1 MKYIK
6 KVILV
11 MILLVM
17 AVTVGIHKNQFY
29 IEKEYSASN
38 SMPVD
43 KNGETMDP
51 EEISLIGNQEIR
63 QEFIARESEITKV
76 MIDFKAWEQKNG
88 TGTIEVD
95 LEDQNGNVL
104 ASAKKE
110 VKKLKQSKTSVT
122 TTFALNVEVEKNQTY
137 SLVIKSIDV
146 ESEKGVYLY
155 EMQEKGKL
163 FGDLTVNDESADG
176 RIKLQIGM
184 MHFASNSMYMMY
196 AILLI
201 AIILVCLPLQDWKLK
216 LPGKEEKTL
225 DMNKVLSRILFL
237 ASVPMS
243 FFIVQRYSGYGIGSF
258 IHLSF
263 RLKGLTNYLLYGLI
277 WWLIYLICNRTKY
290 TAVLLTGL
298 SSIAGLANYFVWEF
312 RGIPVMAAD
321 LASYGTAMD
330 VASHYS
336 YELNLSALWAL
347 VYTTAFICV
356 TLSLRSYKG
365 LKWKQRICSL
375 IGFCIPYSVF
385 YTQLLHGDLMKRH
398 GITVSVWEPS
408 RNYASNGS
416 LLSFFLS
423 YTYYVVDEP
432 KNYSAGKVE
441 ELVQDYKSDS
451 ASETSD
457 TVKPNIIAI
466 MNEAYS
472 DLNVDGNL
480 ETSEDYMPFVH
491 GLTEDTVKGD
501 LYVSVFAGNTANT
514 EFEFLTGC
522 SMAFLPFRSIPYD
535 TYIKDN
541 FPSLTHNLISDGYT
555 GNEAVHLLTKNAW
568 NRDVVYP
575 LLGFQDFIGV
585 SDVDNVDVEYIR
597 NFVSDQTDFDVLISR
612 YEESRKTSEDPF
624 YIFNVTIQNHGGYSA
639 SQGLIDTPIKITSDA
654 QKDEA
659 AEQYINLIKKTD
671 DAFENLVEY
680 FQKVDEPTVIVMF
693 GDHQPSLSTSFYE
706 SLIGKKSDKF
716 TLEDTKNKYTVPYI
730 IWANYDIQEEEVDMS
745 ANYLSAY
752 LMKVIGGK
760 MTGYQKYL
768 MDLYEQVPMIT
779 ANAYQGADGELHE
792 LDDKSQYSDL
802 IQEYQMIQ
810 YNNLFDSKNRL
821 EEFYYL
827 AQ

>member
-1 MKYIK
+1 MKNIK

-11 MILLVM
+11 IILLAM
-17 AVTVGIHKNQFY
+17 AVMVGLHKDQFY

-38 SMPVD
+38 KMPSD
-43 KNGETMDP
+43 ENGEKVSP
-51 EEISLIGNQEIR
+51 KEITLLGNQEIR
-63 QEFIARESEITKV
+63 QDFIAKESKITKV
-76 MIDFKAWEQKNG
+76 MIDFKAWEQRNAS
-88 TGTIEVD
+88 GTIEVD
-95 LEDQNGNVL
+95 LEDQKGNIL
-104 ASAKKE
+104 ASAQKD
-110 VKKLKQSKTSVT
+110 VKKLSQSKTSVT
-122 TTFALNVEVEKNQTY
+122 TAFTLDATLKKNEIY

-146 ESEKGVYLY
+146 KSKKGVYLY
-155 EMQEKGKL
+155 EMQEKGTL
-163 FGDLTVNDESADG
+163 FGDLTVNEEKANG
-176 RIKLQIGM
+176 RIKLKIEM
-184 MHFASNSMYMMY
+184 IHFASNSMYMIY
-196 AILLI
+196 VVLLFTV
-201 AIILVCLPLQDWKLK
+201 ILVCMPLQNWKFT
-216 LPGKEEKTL
+216 LPAKEGKML
-225 DMNKVLSRILFL
+225 DLNKVLSRILFL
-237 ASVPMS
+237 ASVPMA

-258 IHLSF
+258 IRLSF
-263 RLKGLTNYLLYGLI
+263 KLKGLTNYLLYGLI

-298 SSIAGLANYFVWEF
+298 SSVAGLANYFVWEF
-312 RGIPVMAAD
+312 RGIPIMAAD

-347 VYTTAFICV
+347 VYTAAFICV
-356 TLSLRSYKG
+356 TLSLQSYKG

-385 YTQLLHGDLMKRH
+385 YTQLLHGDLMKKH

-432 KNYSAGKVE
+432 KNYSVTKTE
-441 ELVQDYKSDS
+441 ELVQGYTSDS
-451 ASETSD
+451 VSEVDS
-457 TVKPNIIAI
+457 TVRPNIFVI

-472 DLNVDGNL
+472 DLNVDGRL

-535 TYIKDN
+535 TYIKDT
-541 FPSLTHNLISDGYT
+541 FPSLTHNLIADGYT

-575 LLGFQDFIGV
+575 LLGFRDFIGV
-585 SDVDNVDVEYIR
+585 SDVENKEYIR

-612 YEESRKTSEDPF
+612 YEESRKESEDPF
-624 YIFNVTIQNHGGYSA
+624 YIFNVTIQNHGGYSS
-639 SQGLIDTPIKITSDA
+639 SQGLIDTPIKITNDA
-654 QKDEA
+654 QKDDD

-671 DAFENLVEY
+671 DAFQNLVEY
-680 FQKVDEPTVIVMF
+680 FQDVDEPTVIVMF

-706 SLIGKKSDKF
+706 KLFGKKSDKF
-716 TLEDTKNKYTVPYI
+716 TLEDIKNKYTVPYI
-730 IWANYDIQEEEVDMS
+730 IWANYDIQEEEADMS

-779 ANAYQGADGELHE
+779 ANAYEGADGVLHE
-792 LDDKSQYSDL
+792 LDEKSEYSNL
-802 IQEYQMIQ
+802 IEEYQMIQ
-810 YNNLFDSKNRL
+810 YNNMFDSENRL
-821 EEFYYL
+821 EKFYYL

>member
-1 MKYIK
+1 MKRIK
-6 KVILV
+6 KI
-11 MILLVM
+11 ILLLILLIM
-17 AVTVGIHKNQFY
+17 AVTVGINKDEFY
-29 IEKEYSASN
+29 IEKDYSASN
-38 SMPVD
+38 QMPLD
-43 KNGETMDP
+43 ENGENIEP
-51 EEISLIGNQEIR
+51 QEIPLTGNQEIR
-63 QEFIARESEITKV
+63 QEFTARQSEMTKV
-76 MIDFKAWEQKNG
+76 MIDFKAWEQRNG
-88 TGTIEVD
+88 SGTIEVD
-95 LEDQNGNVL
+95 LEDQSGNVL
-104 ASAKKE
+104 ASAQKE

-122 TTFALNVEVEKNQTY
+122 TTFSLKAQLQKNETY
-137 SLVIKSIDV
+137 SLVIRSIDV
-146 ESEKGVYLY
+146 KSEKGVYLY

-163 FGDLTVNDESADG
+163 FGNLTVNGENADG
-176 RIKLQIGM
+176 RIKLKIGM
-184 MHFASNSMYMMY
+184 MYFASKSMYLMY
-196 AILLI
+196 VILLF
-201 AIILVCLPLQDWKLK
+201 AMILVCLPLQDVKIK
-216 LPGKEEKTL
+216 LPGKEEKIL
-225 DMNKVLSRILFL
+225 DANKFLSRILFL
-237 ASVPMS
+237 LSVPMS

-263 RLKGLTNYLLYGLI
+263 KLKGLANYLLYGLI
-277 WWLIYLICNRTKY
+277 WWIIYLICNRTKY
-290 TAVLLTGL
+290 TAVILTGV

-330 VASHYS
+330 VAAHYT
-336 YELNLSALWAL
+336 YELNMSALWAL
-347 VYTTAFICV
+347 VYTVAFICV

-365 LKWKQRICSL
+365 LNWKQRICSL

-385 YTQLLHGDLMKRH
+385 YTQLLHGDLMKKH

-423 YTYYVVDEP
+423 YTYYVVEEP
-432 KNYSAGKVE
+432 KNYSVDKVE
-441 ELVQDYKSDS
+441 ELVQDYTSDS
-451 ASETSD
+451 ASEASD
-457 TVKPNIIAI
+457 TVRPNIIAI

-491 GLTEDTVKGD
+491 GLTDNTVKGK

-535 TYIKDN
+535 SYIKDT
-541 FPSLTHNLISDGYT
+541 FPSLTHNLISEGYA
-555 GNEAVHLLTKNAW
+555 GNEAIHLATKDAW
-568 NRDVVYP
+568 SRDIVYP
-575 LLGFQDFIGV
+575 LLGFQNFIGA
-585 SDVDNVDVEYIR
+585 SDVDNIEYIR
-597 NFVSDQTDFDVLISR
+597 NFASDKTDFDLIISK
-612 YEESRKTSEDPF
+612 YEESKKETADPF
-624 YIFNVTIQNHGGYSA
+624 YTFTVTIQNHGGYSS
-639 SQGLIDTPIKITSDA
+639 SQGLVDTPIKITNDA

-659 AEQYINLIKKTD
+659 AEQYINLIKTTD
-671 DAFENLVEY
+671 DAFKNLVEY

-768 MDLYEQVPMIT
+768 MNLYEQVPMIT

-792 LDDKSQYSDL
+792 LDEKSEYSDL
-802 IQEYQMIQ
+802 IKEYQMIQ
-810 YNNLFDSKNRL
+810 YNNLFDSSNRING
-821 EEFYYL
+821 FYYL